1 VASAH
6 RRDVSPLR
14 HRTGGLLPTF
24 GIRDLGGSDHYGG
37 EAVVGGGLFSLVL
50 FGLLSVSTYLA
61 MEIYSVVRPERSDEV
76 LTSLKAWIDR
86 HTDLIIVIVAAA
98 VGLWFIG
105 KSAYLLAT

>member
-1 VASAH
+1 
-6 RRDVSPLR
+6 
-14 HRTGGLLPTF
+14 
-24 GIRDLGGSDHYGG
+24 
-37 EAVVGGGLFSLVL
+37 
-50 FGLLSVSTYLA
+50 
-61 MEIYSVVRPERSDEV
+61 VVRPERSDEV